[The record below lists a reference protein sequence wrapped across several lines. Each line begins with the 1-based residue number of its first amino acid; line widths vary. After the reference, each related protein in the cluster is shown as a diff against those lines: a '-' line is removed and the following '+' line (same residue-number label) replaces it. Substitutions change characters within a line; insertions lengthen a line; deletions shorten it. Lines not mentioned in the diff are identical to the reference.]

1 MKSNYEIDIYKTLEY
16 TNSYIDGCTCIYC
29 KNFRTAFA
37 IHNANKR
44 LNDLGLSV
52 DSAVEIMDF
61 PREDGTSMY
70 YAYFSLYGNM
80 TSEEEIIYDSDDV
93 VMTIYPMGSNKLLYG
108 NMGDNPTP
116 LVLEL
121 EVELP
126 WVLNE
131 RREDI

>member
-1 MKSNYEIDIYKTLEY
+1 MNSNYEIDIYKTLEY

-70 YAYFSLYGNM
+70 YAYFSLYGELNHD
-80 TSEEEIIYDSDDV
+80 EYIIYEGEGV
-93 VMTIYPMGSNKLLYG
+93 TMTLYPIGSNKLLYG
-108 NMGDNPTP
+108 NMGDNPPP

-126 WVLNE
+126 WVLE
-131 RREDI
+131 ESREDI